1 MLDIAD
7 ELNRWLE
14 EGREFAVATV
24 VAVGGSAPRG
34 PGAALAVDADGTAV
48 GSVSGGCV
56 EGAVY
61 ELCMQALVDGETVRE
76 RFGYSDEDAFA
87 VGLTCGGVLDI
98 LVTPVPAG
106 GPGRKTLQTALSA
119 AARGEAVALARVVRG
134 RAELLGRALAVRH
147 DGSFEGGLG
156 GHPDLDRA
164 AVDETCSLLDVGR
177 TGTFEIAQDGSHCET
192 GLTVLVESSVPPPR
206 MLVFGAIDFA
216 AALVRVGKF
225 LGYHVT
231 VCDARPV
238 FATRTRFPEA
248 DDIVVDWP
256 HRYLHR
262 TPTDGRTVVC
272 VLTHDAKFDVPL
284 LETALRLPAAYIG
297 AMGSRRAH
305 EDRDRRLREIG
316 LTDSELTRLH
326 SPIGLDLGARTP
338 EETALSIAA
347 EIVAV
352 RHGGTGL
359 PLSESHTPIHHDAEA
374 RRLGVISASD
384 QDGAFPG
391 TAVVDLNNENDRFTT
406 YGKPVGFP
414 SGGGRGRDPRLPSRA
429 EGF

>member
-14 EGREFAVATV
+14 EGRDFAVATV

-34 PGAALAVDADGTAV
+34 PGAALAVDADGTAI

-61 ELCMQALVDGETVRE
+61 ELCMQALADGETVRE

-98 LVTPVPAG
+98 LVTPVPAD

-119 AARGEAVALARVVRG
+119 AARGEAVALARVIRG
-134 RAELLGRALAVRH
+134 PAELLGRALAVRH
-147 DGSFEGGLG
+147 DGSNEGGLG
-156 GHPDLDRA
+156 GRPDLDRA
-164 AVDETCSLLDVGR
+164 AVDETRSLLDVGR

-256 HRYLHR
+256 HRYLHGTR
-262 TPTDGRTVVC
+262 TDERTVVC

-284 LETALRLPAAYIG
+284 LEAALRLPAAYIG
-297 AMGSRRAH
+297 AMGSRRTH

-316 LTDSELTRLH
+316 LTDAELTRLH

-347 EIVAV
+347 EIVAA

-359 PLSESHTPIHHDAEA
+359 PLSESHTPIHHDDIEA

-384 QDGAFPG
+384 RVTRPRADRQEQRNTGSPVRVGVATSMPTARDQDGAFPG
-391 TAVVDLNNENDRFTT
+391 R
-406 YGKPVGFP
+406 
-414 SGGGRGRDPRLPSRA
+414 GGRF
-429 EGF
+429 E